1 MTETPEIILLVSF
14 WLHML
19 ATVAW
24 IGGLA
29 AVVFFIMPLA
39 SRMQDAETYAQTLT
53 AVNQRLDVV
62 GWLSLVVLVASGL
75 FQMSANPN
83 YEGFLAITNAWARA
97 ILIKHI
103 VFFGMIAVSAYLTW
117 GITPGLKRVALKK
130 ARSLEAPEE
139 TELLKRATRLIYLN
153 LILGV
158 IILVFTALARVA

>member
-29 AVVFFIMPLA
+29 AVVFFILPIA
-39 SRMQDAETYAQTLT
+39 KRAQDADTYAQTLT
-53 AVNQRLDVV
+53 AANQRLDVI
-62 GWLSLVVLVASGL
+62 GWLSLVVLVASGM

-83 YEGFLAITNAWARA
+83 YEGFLAVTNAWARA
-97 ILIKHI
+97 ILLKHI
-103 VFFGMIAVSAYLTW
+103 VFFAMIAVSAYLTW

-130 ARSLEAPEE
+130 ARNLDAPEE
-139 TELLKRATRLIYLN
+139 TKLLKRATVLIYLN
-153 LILGV
+153 LILGAV
-158 IILVFTALARVA
+158 VLVFTALARIA

>member
-29 AVVFFIMPLA
+29 TVVFFILPA
-39 SRMQDAETYAQTLT
+39 AKRTQNAEAYAQTLT
-53 AVNQRLDVV
+53 EVNQRLDMV
-62 GWLSLVVLVASGL
+62 GWLSLIVLVASGL

-83 YEGFLAITNAWARA
+83 YEGFLAVTNPWARA
-97 ILIKHI
+97 ILLKHI
-103 VFFGMIAVSAYLTW
+103 VFFGMIGVSAYLTW

-130 ARSLEAPEE
+130 ARGFDTPEE
-139 TELLKRATRLIYLN
+139 AVLLKRATRLIYLN
-153 LILGV
+153 LILG
-158 IILVFTALARVA
+158 LVVLIFTALARIA

>member
-29 AVVFFIMPLA
+29 AVVFFILPLA
-39 SRMQDAETYAQTLT
+39 RRTQDAEAYAQTL
-53 AVNQRLDVV
+53 AAANRRLDVV
-62 GWLSLVVLVASGL
+62 GWLSLIVLVASGL
-75 FQMSANPN
+75 FQMSANAN
-83 YEGFLAITNAWARA
+83 YDGFLAVTNAWARA

-103 VFFGMIAVSAYLTW
+103 VFFGMIAVSAALTW
-117 GITPGLKRVALKK
+117 GITPKLKRVALKK
-130 ARSLEAPEE
+130 ARGLEVPEE
-139 TELLKRATRLIYLN
+139 PILLKRATRLIYLN

-158 IILVFTALARVA
+158 IVLVFTALARIA